1 MNEYIQDLAS
11 IDYLSLL
18 TSAVIVM
25 SAILALKSLVEKF
38 CDAVG
43 IEFSWIK
50 EKREMRECQTT
61 IKKRLKDLQEKQD
74 RFEKQHE
81 ENVKKRN
88 EYNEKIMSSIE
99 SLQKSIISLEEEMK
113 VREAKNKFERLR
125 DDIVNFANEL
135 ASRDTVS
142 SELMENYFKKIGKYE
157 SLSHEYNFKNNQ
169 APVSIEVIK
178 MKYQEMLLKGQITK
192 KEED

>member
-81 ENVKKRN
+81 ENVKTRN

-157 SLSHEYNFKNNQ
+157 SLSHEFHFKNNQ

-178 MKYQEMLLKGQITK
+178 MKYQDMLLKGQITK

>member
-50 EKREMRECQTT
+50 EKKELKACQTT
-61 IKKRLKDLQEKQD
+61 IKKELRELRERQD
-74 RFEKQHE
+74 VFEKEHR
-81 ENVKKRN
+81 ENIEKRD
-88 EYNEKIMSSIE
+88 EFDKE
-99 SLQKSIISLEEEMK
+99 IISAINMIKESIADFKADIERK
-113 VREAKNKFERLR
+113 EAEKKFEKLR
-125 DDIVNFANEL
+125 DDIVHFANEL
-135 ASRDTVS
+135 ALRDTVS
-142 SELMENYFKKIGKYE
+142 AELMENVYRKINVYH
-157 SLSHEYNFKNNQ
+157 SLSEEYGFKNSQ
-169 APVSIEVIK
+169 APVSIKAIEQ
-178 MKYQEMLLKGQITK
+178 KYQEMILSGHITK

>member
-1 MNEYIQDLAS
+1 MNEYITDLAS

-74 RFEKQHE
+74 RFEKQHK

-157 SLSHEYNFKNNQ
+157 SLSHEYHFKNNQ

-178 MKYQEMLLKGQITK
+178 MKYQDMLLKGQITK

>member
-1 MNEYIQDLAS
+1 MNEYITDLAS

-178 MKYQEMLLKGQITK
+178 MKYQDMLLKGQITK

>member
-1 MNEYIQDLAS
+1 MVEYIQDLAS

-81 ENVKKRN
+81 ENVKTRN

-113 VREAKNKFERLR
+113 MREAKNKFERLR

-157 SLSHEYNFKNNQ
+157 SLSHEYHFKNNQ

-178 MKYQEMLLKGQITK
+178 MKYQDMLLKGQITK

>member
-1 MNEYIQDLAS
+1 
-11 IDYLSLL
+11 
-18 TSAVIVM
+18 
-25 SAILALKSLVEKF
+25 
-38 CDAVG
+38 
-43 IEFSWIK
+43 
-50 EKREMRECQTT
+50 
-61 IKKRLKDLQEKQD
+61 
-74 RFEKQHE
+74 
-81 ENVKKRN
+81 
-88 EYNEKIMSSIE
+88 MSSIE

-113 VREAKNKFERLR
+113 MREAKNKFERLR

-178 MKYQEMLLKGQITK
+178 MKYQDMLLKGQITK

>member
-1 MNEYIQDLAS
+1 MVEYIQDLAS

-25 SAILALKSLVEKF
+25 SAILALKSLIEKF

-81 ENVKKRN
+81 ENVKTRN

-113 VREAKNKFERLR
+113 MREAKNKFERLR

-157 SLSHEYNFKNNQ
+157 SLSHEYHFKNNQ

-178 MKYQEMLLKGQITK
+178 MKYQDMLLKGQITK